1 MQLVHLSNDV
11 IANLDLVF
19 ARQPSLDGLLNP
31 GIILVI
37 VGAPQHQA
45 LARRIIIV
53 LRLQRVK
60 LALQELNVAAET
72 SRFHDR
78 TDHFAD
84 LIVGETLAS
93 DRESY
98 HLLPGRRV
106 NQVLVDL
113 EVVDCAEIG
122 VESVFL
128 RFILLMI
135 LFLNQVMKPV
145 APYEQGTQVS
155 IDQFQVLFT
164 DCLAVEL
171 VIEGV
176 LIH

>member
-1 MQLVHLSNDV
+1 M
-11 IANLDLVF
+11 
-19 ARQPSLDGLLNP
+19 
-31 GIILVI
+31 
-37 VGAPQHQA
+37 
-45 LARRIIIV
+45 
-53 LRLQRVK
+53 
-60 LALQELNVAAET
+60 
-72 SRFHDR
+72 
-78 TDHFAD
+78 
-84 LIVGETLAS
+84 
-93 DRESY
+93 
-98 HLLPGRRV
+98 
-106 NQVLVDL
+106 LVDL
-113 EVVDCAEIG
+113 EVVHCAEIG

-176 LIH
+176 LSH